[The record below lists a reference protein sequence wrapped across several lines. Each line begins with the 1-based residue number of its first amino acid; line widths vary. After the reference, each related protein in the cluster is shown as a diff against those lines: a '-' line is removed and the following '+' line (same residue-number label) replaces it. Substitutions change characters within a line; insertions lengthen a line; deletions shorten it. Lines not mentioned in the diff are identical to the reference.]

1 MSGNERGHVSV
12 PTAQQNCRT
21 SIVGLRQT
29 EPTIL
34 LRHLDSKRADL
45 RESLE
50 IFRRNFTSAID
61 LVRIHMFTQV
71 VFDLAQE
78 IFARGTIFRT
88 LRGIRIDSIEI
99 VTPDEKIAGKTAAV
113 LERIARCF
121 CQLERFAL
129 PFRHLRRVDDSD
141 RRGLFGLR
149 ACLFSNLFLRRFEG
163 GFHIIRLSFRA
174 KSRKLWTCFGKIRGV
189 STSLDMTEKEV
200 RSRVILRKISSH
212 PWRASSGSHM
222 AKISLRFAP
231 VVRVRRQFF
240 SVRSAPRNATVR
252 HGMARNRFPKSFHS
266 RRPPANRRLSPL
278 RIARLR
284 SPSGGQAAARV
295 PQL

>member
-71 VFDLAQE
+71 VVDLAQE
-78 IFARGTIFRT
+78 LFDGGTIFRT

-99 VTPDEKIAGKTAAV
+99 VTPDEKIASETAAV
-113 LERIARCF
+113 VERIARGF
-121 CQLERFAL
+121 RELERFAL
-129 PFRHLRRVDDSD
+129 AFRHLRCVDDSSSY
-141 RRGLFGLR
+141 RLFGPCAGFL
-149 ACLFSNLFLRRFEG
+149 SDLFLRRFERR
-163 GFHIIRLSFRA
+163 FHVNLSFRA
-174 KSRKLWTCFGKIRGV
+174 ESRNLSIALRKVRDV
-189 STSLDMTEKEV
+189 STSLDMTK
-200 RSRVILRKISSH
+200 RKCDRGFSRHKILFGH
-212 PWRASSGSHM
+212 GRASS
-222 AKISLRFAP
+222 
-231 VVRVRRQFF
+231 
-240 SVRSAPRNATVR
+240 
-252 HGMARNRFPKSFHS
+252 
-266 RRPPANRRLSPL
+266 
-278 RIARLR
+278 
-284 SPSGGQAAARV
+284 
-295 PQL
+295 